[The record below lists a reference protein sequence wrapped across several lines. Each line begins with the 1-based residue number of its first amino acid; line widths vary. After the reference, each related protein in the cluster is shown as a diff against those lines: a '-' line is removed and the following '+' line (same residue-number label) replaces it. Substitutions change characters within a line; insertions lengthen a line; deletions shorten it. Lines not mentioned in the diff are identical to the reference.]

1 MSQAPRRSIIVASGA
16 GPSGGSIMERLRED
30 MKMAMKAKDQPRLE
44 AIRFLSAA
52 LKSKEI
58 EMRTEAPNAKLSDE
72 DAIKVLMKSAK
83 QRKDSIESYK
93 SGGRQDLVDKEAKEL
108 SIIEGYLPAMMSE
121 AEVADLVN
129 AVVSE
134 LGATSLKDMG
144 KVMGAMQA
152 RTKGLA
158 DNKLVSSLVQAKLRG
173 Q

>member
-1 MSQAPRRSIIVASGA
+1 MLASRKLSCFRGPQPKVPTLCLLQTAPKRNPKVSHASRRRIAVASGA
-16 GPSGGSIMERLRED
+16 GAPGGSIMDRLKED
-30 MKMAMKAKDQPRLE
+30 MKTAMKAKDQPRLE

-58 EMRTEAPNAKLSDE
+58 EMRSEASDAKLSDE

-83 QRKDSIESYK
+83 QRKDSIDSYK
-93 SGGRQDLVDKEAKEL
+93 AGGRQDLVDKEA
-108 SIIEGYLPAMMSE
+108 
-121 AEVADLVN
+121 AE
-129 AVVSE
+129 
-134 LGATSLKDMG
+134 
-144 KVMGAMQA
+144 A